1 MKRLVVAA
9 ILAITILAVPAVTL
23 AAQPDDPSCWGQVTR
38 QFAGSYPGAMGEHAS
53 GQSSPRAGIG
63 NVAELFTG
71 THQPGELG
79 ALLGSFIGLS
89 CD

>member
-1 MKRLVVAA
+1 MKRLVTAA
-9 ILAITILAVPAVTL
+9 VLAIAMAAVPAVAL
-23 AAQPDDPSCWGQVTR
+23 AAQPDNPSCWGQVTH
-38 QFAGSYPGAMGEHAS
+38 QFAQQHPGAMGEHAS
-53 GQSSPRAGIG
+53 GQTSPRAGIG

-71 THQPGELG
+71 TYQPGELG

>member
-1 MKRLVVAA
+1 MKK
-9 ILAITILAVPAVTL
+9 LAIAAVLAIGIAAAPAVAL
-23 AAQPDDPSCWGQVTR
+23 AAQPDNPSCWGEVTR
-38 QFAGSYPGAMGEHAS
+38 QFAQQSPGAMGEHAS
-53 GQSSPRAGIG
+53 GQTSPRAGIG
-63 NVAELFTG
+63 NVAELFTD